1 MSGCGQQIPGQD
13 LPSGGLFDLEGQN
26 TRRSGGSIQNL
37 GEMSAAHSEPD
48 GQGGHGFRE
57 GVRMLGHG
65 SSVVSH
71 TIKSSGND
79 MDPNPF
85 FNDPEFMTIWPQRSK
100 FKEAVLSYRKAK
112 GISPEQMADMLG
124 IKPSH
129 LHGLLYDKRV
139 GPSKELIET
148 ASKILNLPLYELAN
162 DGSLEISGAEPN
174 ASDMERFMLRVMGA
188 DLTKLT
194 ETQKQSAFEAWR
206 AIVRAYEQP
215 K

>member
-1 MSGCGQQIPGQD
+1 
-13 LPSGGLFDLEGQN
+13 
-26 TRRSGGSIQNL
+26 
-37 GEMSAAHSEPD
+37 
-48 GQGGHGFRE
+48 
-57 GVRMLGHG
+57 
-65 SSVVSH
+65 
-71 TIKSSGND
+71 
-79 MDPNPF
+79 MDQNPF

-112 GISPEQMADMLG
+112 GISPEQMADILG
-124 IKPSH
+124 IKQSH
-129 LHGLLYDKRV
+129 LHGLLYDKQV

-162 DGSLEISGAEPN
+162 DGSLEISGADPN